1 MHHLVL
7 TQTRGPLALLYKD
20 ALEEYTRLVRGLN
33 QLNKRQ
39 LTPHPRIQGPF
50 IPEDLIEDAR
60 RIRQRVR
67 YYDRGFTI
75 HEAARIAAANKET
88 T

>member
-7 TQTRGPLALLYKD
+7 TQTRGPLAMLYKD

-33 QLNKRQ
+33 QLNERQ

-50 IPEDLIEDAR
+50 IPEDLIDDAR
-60 RIRQRVR
+60 RIRQAARR
-67 YYDRGFTI
+67 LTI
-75 HEAARIAAANKET
+75 HEAARIASAKKET
-88 T
+88 I